1 MSQPGKELLFSITK
15 KDFDIQTFRSGGK
28 GGQHQNTTDSGVRI
42 IHRESGAVGES
53 RSEKSQAQ
61 NRKIAFRRLLQ
72 HPKWITWFKIKCSQ
86 ELMTKE
92 QEEFLEQKVKN
103 MMTEKNLKIEEFK
116 NGKWVEIEK
125 T

>member
-72 HPKWITWFKIKCSQ
+72 HPKWTTWFKIKCSQ